1 MTSVSSKTAMIYLY
15 VQKGP
20 LSVWYVL
27 HTADFCF
34 SFCEQ
39 SPLYLE
45 QVSRV
50 SVLTK

>member
-1 MTSVSSKTAMIYLY
+1 MTSVGSKTAMIYLY
-15 VQKGP
+15 DQKGP

-27 HTADFCF
+27 HTTDLCF
-34 SFCEQ
+34 SFREQ
-39 SPLYLE
+39 SPLNLD